1 MLMTIRP
8 RGDIAANWDK
18 ANPILK
24 QRELAFEWETSIGV
38 GKPRFKI
45 GDGVTAWKDLPY
57 SIDATGYWDE
67 LSEEDKKV
75 LANTGSPDSIR
86 LKTNNG
92 TLEYNGE
99 KAVFQKNDSGDGNT
113 DCIIE
118 GIANP
123 TEDNQATNKK
133 YVDDKTQTASDTIQG
148 TVKAS
153 DQVIVNENGALEIG
167 RLLDTYGIVNSS
179 KTQQFVQ
186 DLIDNISN
194 KVINDLISKNMI
206 SNVQVNSNSNIP
218 SSSLV
223 YGMNNQ
229 ISELNAKAQG
239 RLKIIG
245 PISSADNEFITI
257 EFPTLP
263 NHRTAFIL
271 LGNAN
276 AQAFMAVVI
285 YENVTNAAQISYIYP
300 SSNST
305 DSVEINGNQFTISNL
320 RRYGYFYALCPWL

>member
-67 LSEEDKKV
+67 LSEGDKKV

-118 GIANP
+118 GVANP
-123 TEDNQATNKK
+123 TENNQATNKK

-229 ISELNAKAQG
+229 ISELNAKTSLQYKISNGDNRINFQWQNYGLLSFTVDSYSNYGLSSIISSNVFAQTTDG
-239 RLKIIG
+239 NRIIIKTLDNVTVQIFQDGENYIKVKATVPDANQYLKI
-245 PISSADNEFITI
+245 
-257 EFPTLP
+257 L
-263 NHRTAFIL
+263 AF
-271 LGNAN
+271 
-276 AQAFMAVVI
+276 
-285 YENVTNAAQISYIYP
+285 
-300 SSNST
+300 
-305 DSVEINGNQFTISNL
+305 
-320 RRYGYFYALCPWL
+320 R

>member
-8 RGDIAANWDK
+8 RGDIAANWNK

-118 GIANP
+118 GVANP

-229 ISELNAKAQG
+229 ISELNAKLPTSNQYDLWNCASFDDNGDKYQLIATTNG
-239 RLKIIG
+239 LKLNKIPLSGDPSTIWII
-245 PISSADNEFITI
+245 SK
-257 EFPTLP
+257 
-263 NHRTAFIL
+263 
-271 LGNAN
+271 
-276 AQAFMAVVI
+276 
-285 YENVTNAAQISYIYP
+285 
-300 SSNST
+300 
-305 DSVEINGNQFTISNL
+305 
-320 RRYGYFYALCPWL
+320 

>member
-57 SIDATGYWDE
+57 SIDATGYRDE
-67 LSEEDKKV
+67 LSEGDKKV

-118 GIANP
+118 GVANP
-123 TEDNQATNKK
+123 TENNQATNKK

-229 ISELNAKAQG
+229 ISELNAKANA
-239 RLKIIG
+239 
-245 PISSADNEFITI
+245 SITI
-257 EFPTLP
+257 ENNTDFLSLDSGMYRYSTWSSDTPSTSP
-263 NHRTAFIL
+263 
-271 LGNAN
+271 
-276 AQAFMAVVI
+276 I
-285 YENVTNAAQISYIYP
+285 YNTQGAMMLVKTSSAAYVTCISEVGKIYIFTFTY
-300 SSNST
+300 T
-305 DSVEINGNQFTISNL
+305 DGRKNQYVLTGQELS
-320 RRYGYFYALCPWL
+320 